1 MEAALSCGLTNTLQ
15 CLTKQQIADGNTYIW
30 KKDANASDETI
41 AIYLTFFDVFCCK
54 NNFFLNFCQ
63 NCSMFL
69 DKTSKEE
76 CVL

>member
-41 AIYLTFFDVFCCK
+41 AIYLIFNICK
-54 NNFFLNFCQ
+54 NNCFLNFCQ